1 MNMFK
6 IVSVTAVLALVL
18 LVSCSKV
25 NFAGQVETVDG
36 NMNHSSYVRFNV
48 DWSCAGETLP
58 EEMTVLMNRI
68 QNVTVH
74 YAWRIDN
81 SGEPIAPVGET
92 EQENEPSK
100 AVDPDHEVEV
110 DEGETGEEDTPE
122 QDSGTVGTKMP
133 VQNGLYTIMGVAAQ
147 NQEDYYIPEVKSY
160 EDSLNYKTKDLYVV
174 IPEIPDSVRFKQ
186 NLVDL
191 NPMCP
196 FIRAVDPMYFVR
208 SDNNAL
214 ISQVKESPEDGV
226 VTVPVTAQKLTHNFN
241 FKLLLKTEG
250 SSRVDGVDTEVKDSV
265 VGVVYLDT
273 LKAAISGLPAKA
285 QLMSGYL
292 TDQNTGKMGFN
303 MKKSSDSRVNDTTTE
318 LTLYEGTYE
327 GSVNAFGLFPAINME
342 YLTGP
347 GILNV
352 FLYPKIYYENA
363 YGKKVALTRIFHAS
377 LNIKEEIDAAKI
389 MVQVPDRDY
398 YVYGKEGDTDLI
410 IRTSIILSY
419 EDVLSGTSQGLKEWT
434 TNEINPDHGFNP
446 GLEM

>member
-1 MNMFK
+1 MMKFNMNMFK

-48 DWSCAGETLP
+48 DWSCAGETVP

-81 SGEPIAPVGET
+81 TGEPIAPVVEVEPEDKVSKAIESEPEVEEDQEDAP
-92 EQENEPSK
+92 EQEP
-100 AVDPDHEVEV
+100 AP
-110 DEGETGEEDTPE
+110 
-122 QDSGTVGTKMP
+122 VGTNML

-147 NQEDYYIPEVKSY
+147 NQEDFYIPDVESY
-160 EDSLNYKTKDLYVV
+160 EDSLGYKTKDLFVV

-250 SSRVDGVDTEVKDSV
+250 SSRVDGVDTQVKDSV

-303 MKKSSDSRVNDTTTE
+303 MKKSSDSRVNDTNAE

-377 LNIKEEIDAAKI
+377 LNIREEIEAAKI
-389 MVQVPDRDY
+389 MVQVPDRDF
-398 YVYGKEGDTDLI
+398 YVYGKDGDTDLV

-434 TNEINPDHGFNP
+434 SNEINPDHGFNP